1 MYYQSMAK
9 NANLNQ
15 FRLLL
20 SHCKVEDDVRAAYSK
35 FFDIPFD
42 ASEYIDLYT
51 PQVLFEFKYDKNLSR
66 NHEKA
71 RVLAQALY
79 YVRRLRYGDIDEL
92 KAKEESTLFSQ
103 DQMQELMQGLRPVPP
118 TICLADVNEA
128 VLTQTDTWL
137 FFIEDKQNKYD
148 WTLSPS
154 TPDEQLV
161 KDLASTPDLQ
171 SLHTY
176 EFENDQELKLFNES
190 LTKCLELQ
198 LFFNGLH
205 VKKQITEK
213 NFERVYAYWE
223 RIFGDAV
230 RNGYK
235 PSRYFVSDIQ
245 EGNTLFSPVDGKALF
260 NVDNKYIPKKIL
272 ARDYNWFWSLFDK
285 VKNIDTIRGIL
296 AKVDRLTDDTLRRF
310 HGEFFTPIPFA
321 TKALDYI
328 ADTIGQEWW
337 ITGEYRLWD
346 MAAGT
351 GNLEY
356 NLPAA
361 AWKYCYLST
370 LEETDVEHLTRLF
383 PDANVFQYNYL
394 DDDID
399 YIAAKVKMEKDKLA
413 SKEVFASYQKL
424 PQKLVDDLNNP
435 NIKWIILINP
445 PFATSQSSN
454 RTGGNKV
461 GVSNTNVRRLMHKNN
476 LGEVSRE
483 LFSQFLFRIKYEF
496 AGKQAHLALFSTPKY
511 IISTNDQKF
520 RDNVFQF
527 TYEQGF
533 TFSSLNFDG
542 TSRNVNFPVVMLVWN
557 LAHQKKLEEQIVNVD
572 VLSKNTQKIGEKQ
585 FKSEHREQ
593 FLSKWIYRPAA
604 TQKYPPFGSAIEV
617 KATNKDRR
625 DRISEGF
632 LSSFMCKGND
642 FQNQSNTAFLS
653 GPYVSAGALSVVPEN
668 FYQVVVAHAARKIPQ
683 DTWLVHGDQFLAPTK
698 ELSEEFITD
707 CAVWS
712 LFADSNQTAAMKDVV
727 YEGNTYQ
734 IHNHFFPFAVS
745 ELKKWQITDSD
756 IRQTLLSAED
766 TFVCKWLSEHTLS
779 HEAQAILKKGK
790 EIYRF
795 YFENLNQ
802 LRTNKFKIETW
813 DAGWYQIRMALKNA
827 DLAADKIIELK
838 ELHRALRAKLLPQLY
853 EYGILS

>member
-1 MYYQSMAK
+1 MAK

-15 FRLLL
+15 FRQLL
-20 SHCKVEDDVRAAYSK
+20 SRCKVEADVRAAYSK

-51 PQVLFEFKYDKNLSR
+51 PRVLFEFKYDKHLSR

-103 DQMQELMQGLRPVPP
+103 DQLQELIQGLRPVPP

-128 VLTQTDTWL
+128 VLTQTEQWL
-137 FFIEDKQNKYD
+137 FFIEDKQSKYD

-154 TPDEQLV
+154 NPDEQLV
-161 KDLASTPDLQ
+161 NDLAATPDLQ
-171 SLHTY
+171 ALHTY
-176 EFENDQELKLFNES
+176 DFDNEQELKLFYES
-190 LTKCLELQ
+190 LTKCLDLQ
-198 LFFNGLH
+198 QSLKGLH

-213 NFERVYAYWE
+213 NFERVYTYWE

-245 EGNTLFSPVDGKALF
+245 EGNTIFSPIDGKALF
-260 NVDNKYIPKKIL
+260 NVDNKFIPKKIL
-272 ARDYNWFWSLFDK
+272 ARDYDWFWSLFDK

-296 AKVDRLTDDTLRRF
+296 AKVDRLTDDSLRRF

-337 ITGEYRLWD
+337 ATGEYRLWD

-370 LEETDVEHLTRLF
+370 LEETDVEHLMRLF

-413 SKEVFASYQKL
+413 SKDIFASYQKL

-435 NIKWIILINP
+435 DIKWIILINP
-445 PFATSQSSN
+445 PFATAQAGAATRDSKS
-454 RTGGNKV
+454 
-461 GVSNTNVRRLMHKNN
+461 GVSNTAVRRLMHMQN

-483 LFSQFLFRIKYEF
+483 LLSQFIYRIKYEF
-496 AGKQAHLALFSTPKY
+496 KERLAYFALFSPPKY
-511 IISTNDQKF
+511 ITATNDQKF
-520 RDNVFQF
+520 RDEVLN
-527 TYEQGF
+527 F
-533 TFSSLNFDG
+533 TFEKGFVFSSKNFAG
-542 TSRNVNFPVVMLVWN
+542 TSRSKNFPVTMIIWKLN
-557 LAHQKKLEEQIVNVD
+557 NNDPIASQDIKLE
-572 VLSKNTQKIGEKQ
+572 VLDNRCNAYAEKHY
-585 FKSEHREQ
+585 KAENKER
-593 FLSKWIYRPAA
+593 FLSKWVDRPACIH
-604 TQKYPPFGSAIEV
+604 KFPPFSSALVI
-617 KATNKDRR
+617 KADNKDKR
-625 DRISEGF
+625 DRVAEGF
-632 LSSFMCKGND
+632 IGCLRCAGND
-642 FQNQSNTAFLS
+642 FQCLDITFLLS
-653 GPYVSAGALSVVPEN
+653 GPAVSAGAFSITPEV
-668 FYQVVVAHAARKIPQ
+668 FDKAMVIHATRRMLT
-683 DTWLVHGDQFLAPTK
+683 DTWLTHTDQLMAPTK

-712 LFADSNQTAAMKDVV
+712 LFADSNQTAALKDVV
-727 YEGNTYQ
+727 YEGTTYQ
-734 IHNHFFPFAVS
+734 IHNHFFPFSVS

-766 TFVCKWLSEHTLS
+766 TFVCKWLASHTLS
-779 HEAQAILKKGK
+779 PEAQAILNKGK

-827 DLAADKIIELK
+827 DLASDKLSELK
-838 ELHRALRAKLLPQLY
+838 VLHRSLRDKLLPQLY
-853 EYGILS
+853 ELGILS

>member
-15 FRLLL
+15 FRRLL
-20 SHCKVEDDVRAAYSK
+20 SRCKVEDDVRAAYSK

-128 VLTQTDTWL
+128 VLTQTGLWL

-198 LFFNGLH
+198 LSFNGLH

-213 NFERVYAYWE
+213 NFECVYAYWE

-337 ITGEYRLWD
+337 TTGEYRLWD

-370 LEETDVEHLTRLF
+370 LEETDVEHLSRLF

-413 SKEVFASYQKL
+413 SKDVFASYQKL
-424 PQKLVDDLNNP
+424 PQKLVDDLDNP

-445 PFATSQSSN
+445 PFATAQTSGANSDS
-454 RTGGNKV
+454 KA
-461 GVSNTNVRRLMHKNN
+461 GVSITNIRRLMHQCN

-496 AGKQAHLALFSTPKY
+496 ADKNTHLALFSTLKY
-511 IISTNDQKF
+511 LNATNDAKFRELIFQFEFVRGFVFSSTN
-520 RDNVFQF
+520 
-527 TYEQGF
+527 
-533 TFSSLNFDG
+533 FSG
-542 TSRNVNFPVVMLVWN
+542 TAKGNGFPVGCIVWN
-557 LAHQKKLEEQIVNVD
+557 LSNSLNLDE
-572 VLSKNTQKIGEKQ
+572 QKIVLDVFDDKTRKVGQKGIRVEDK
-585 FKSEHREQ
+585 EM
-593 FLSKWIYRPAA
+593 FLSKWVKRPLC
-604 TQKYPPFGSAIEV
+604 TMIFPPMGSAIEI
-617 KATNKDRR
+617 KAQNKDRR
-625 DRISEGF
+625 DRIAEGF
-632 LSSFMCKGND
+632 IASLMCAGND
-642 FQNQSNTAFLS
+642 FQHQNITYFLS
-653 GPYVSAGALSVVPEN
+653 GPSVSAGAFSVTPDN
-668 FYQVVVAHAARKIPQ
+668 FDQAVVVHAARKIPQ
-683 DTWLVHGDQFLAPTK
+683 ATWLNDRDQLMAPTK

-712 LFADSNQTAAMKDVV
+712 LFADSNQTAALKDVV
-727 YEGNTYQ
+727 YEGTTYQ

-745 ELKKWQITDSD
+745 ELKKWQIADSD
-756 IRQTLLSAED
+756 IRQTLLFAED
-766 TFVCKWLSEHTLS
+766 RFVCKWLSAHKLS
-779 HEAQAILKKGK
+779 PEAQTLLSKGK

-827 DLAADKIIELK
+827 DLAADKMIELK

>member
-1 MYYQSMAK
+1 MAK
-9 NANLNQ
+9 SANLNQ
-15 FRLLL
+15 FRQLL
-20 SHCKVEDDVRAAYSK
+20 SRCKVEDDVRAAYSK

-92 KAKEESTLFSQ
+92 KAEEEITLFSQ
-103 DQMQELMQGLRPVPP
+103 DQMQELIQGLRPVPP

-128 VLTQTDTWL
+128 VLTQTEIWL

-154 TPDEQLV
+154 NPDEQLI
-161 KDLASTPDLQ
+161 KDLSATPDLQ
-171 SLHTY
+171 ALHTY
-176 EFENDQELKLFNES
+176 EFDNEQELKLFNEL
-190 LTKCLELQ
+190 LTKCLDLQ
-198 LFFNGLH
+198 LSLKGLH

-213 NFERVYAYWE
+213 NFERVYTYWE

-245 EGNTLFSPVDGKALF
+245 EGNTIFSPVDGKALF
-260 NVDNKYIPKKIL
+260 NVDNKFIPKKIL
-272 ARDYNWFWSLFDK
+272 ANDYNWFWSLFDK

-296 AKVDRLTDDTLRRF
+296 AKIDRLTDDTLRRF

-328 ADTIGQEWW
+328 ADTVGHEWW
-337 ITGEYRLWD
+337 STGDYRLWD

-399 YIAAKVKMEKDKLA
+399 YIAAKVKIEKDKLA
-413 SKEVFASYQKL
+413 SKDVFASYQKL

-445 PFATSQSSN
+445 PFATAQTSGANSDS
-454 RTGGNKV
+454 KA
-461 GVSNTNVRRLMHKNN
+461 GVSNTNVRRLMHKHN

-483 LFSQFLFRIKYEF
+483 LFSQFLYRIKYEF
-496 AGKQAHLALFSTPKY
+496 EGKDAHLTLFSTLKY
-511 IISTNDQKF
+511 LNATNDTKL
-520 RDNVFQF
+520 RESIFQF
-527 TYEQGF
+527 EFVRGF
-533 TFSSLNFDG
+533 VFSS
-542 TSRNVNFPVVMLVWN
+542 VNFSGTAQGNSFPIGCVVWN
-557 LAHQKKLEEQIVNVD
+557 LSNQLRLDDQEIILD
-572 VLSKNTQKIGEKQ
+572 VLANNTNKIDRKRIRIESKNN
-585 FKSEHREQ
+585 
-593 FLSKWIYRPAA
+593 FLSKWVNRPSC
-604 TQKYPPFGSAIEV
+604 TSIFPPMGSAIEV
-617 KATNKDRR
+617 KANNKDRR
-625 DRISEGF
+625 DRIAEGF
-632 LSSFMCKGND
+632 IASLMCAGND
-642 FQNQSNTAFLS
+642 FQHQNLTYFLS
-653 GPYVSAGALSVVPEN
+653 GPSVSAGAFSVTPSN
-668 FYQVVVAHAARKIPQ
+668 FEQAVVVHAARKIPQ
-683 DTWLVHGDQFLAPTK
+683 ANWINDRDQFLAPIK
-698 ELSEEFITD
+698 ELTEEFITD
-707 CAVWS
+707 CAVWA
-712 LFADSNQTAAMKDVV
+712 LFADSNQTAALKDVV
-727 YEGNTYQ
+727 YEGTTYQ
-734 IHNHFFPFAVS
+734 IHNHFFPFSVNV
-745 ELKKWQITDSD
+745 LKKWQITDSD

-766 TFVCKWLSEHTLS
+766 TFVSKWLASHTLS
-779 HEAQAILKKGK
+779 PEAQALLDKGK

-813 DAGWYQIRMALKNA
+813 DAGWYQVRMALKNA
-827 DLAADKIIELK
+827 DLAFIQLSDLK
-838 ELHRALRAKLLPQLY
+838 QLHRALRAKLLPQLT
-853 EYGILS
+853 EYGII

>member
-1 MYYQSMAK
+1 MAK
-9 NANLNQ
+9 NTNLNQ
-15 FRLLL
+15 FQQLL
-20 SHCKVEDDVRAAYSK
+20 SRCKVEADVRAAYSK

-42 ASEYIDLYT
+42 ASEYIDLYS
-51 PQVLFEFKYDKNLSR
+51 PQVLFEFKYDRNLSR
-66 NHEKA
+66 THEKA

-128 VLTQTDTWL
+128 VLTQTEQWL

-148 WTLSPS
+148 WTVSPS
-154 TPDEQLV
+154 TPDEQLI
-161 KDLASTPDLQ
+161 KDLAATQDLQ
-171 SLHTY
+171 ALHTF
-176 EFENDQELKLFNES
+176 EFNNEQELKIFADTLFKALDS
-190 LTKCLELQ
+190 QLSIKGLQ
-198 LFFNGLH
+198 

-213 NFERVYAYWE
+213 NFERVYTYWE
-223 RIFGDAV
+223 RVFGDAV

-245 EGNTLFSPVDGKALF
+245 EGNTIFSPVEGKALF
-260 NVDNKYIPKKIL
+260 NVDNKFIPKKIL
-272 ARDYNWFWSLFDK
+272 ANDYNWFWSLFDK

-296 AKVDRLTDDTLRRF
+296 AKVDRLTDDSLRRF

-337 ITGEYRLWD
+337 KTGEYRLWD

-413 SKEVFASYQKL
+413 SKDIFASYQKL
-424 PQKLVDDLNNP
+424 PQTLVDDLNNP

-445 PFATSQSSN
+445 PFGTSQA
-454 RTGGNKV
+454 GGNTAKRDNKA
-461 GVSNTNVRRLMHKNN
+461 GIHNTNTRRLMHACN

-496 AGKQAHLALFSTPKY
+496 AGKETHLALFSTLKY
-511 IISTNDQKF
+511 MNATNDTKF
-520 RDNVFQF
+520 RESIFQF
-527 TYEQGF
+527 EFIRGF
-533 TFSSLNFDG
+533 VFASSNFSG
-542 TSRNVNFPVVMLVWN
+542 TAKGNGFPVGCIVWN
-557 LAHQKKLEEQIVNVD
+557 LAKNIKLDDQNIILD
-572 VLSKNTQKIGEKQ
+572 VLANNTNIIGQKQIRVEDKEK
-585 FKSEHREQ
+585 
-593 FLSKWIYRPAA
+593 FLSKWVKRPAC
-604 TQKYPPFGSAIEV
+604 TTTYPPFSSAITI
-617 KATNKDRR
+617 KAENKDKR
-625 DRISEGF
+625 DRIADGF
-632 LSSFMCKGND
+632 VGCLRCAGND
-642 FQNQSNTAFLS
+642 FQCLNLTFLLS
-653 GPYVSAGALSVVPEN
+653 GPAVSAGAFSITPDN
-668 FYQVVVAHAARKIPQ
+668 FEQAVVVHAARKIPQ
-683 DTWLVHGDQFLAPTK
+683 ANWLNDRDQLMAPIK
-698 ELSEEFITD
+698 ELSEEFVTD

-712 LFADSNQTAAMKDVV
+712 LFADSNQTAALKDVV
-727 YEGNTYQ
+727 YEGTTYQ
-734 IHNHFFPFAVS
+734 IHNHFFPFSVN
-745 ELKKWQITDSD
+745 ELKKWQIADTD

-766 TFVCKWLSEHTLS
+766 TFVCKWLASRTLS
-779 HEAQAILKKGK
+779 PEAQALINKGK

-827 DLAADKIIELK
+827 DLAADKINELK
-838 ELHRALRAKLLPQLY
+838 ELHKALRAKLLPQLT

>member
-1 MYYQSMAK
+1 MAK
-9 NANLNQ
+9 NATLNQ
-15 FRLLL
+15 FQQLL
-20 SHCKVEDDVRAAYSK
+20 SRCKVEDDVRAAYSK

-128 VLTQTDTWL
+128 VLTQTELWL

-161 KDLASTPDLQ
+161 KDLASTPDLP

-176 EFENDQELKLFNES
+176 EFDNEQELKLFNES

-198 LFFNGLH
+198 LSFNGLH

-230 RNGYK
+230 KNGYK

-337 ITGEYRLWD
+337 TTGEYRLWD

-445 PFATSQSSN
+445 PFATAQTSGANSDS
-454 RTGGNKV
+454 KA
-461 GVSNTNVRRLMHKNN
+461 GVSNTNIRRLMHKYN

-496 AGKQAHLALFSTPKY
+496 ADKNTHLALFSTLKY
-511 IISTNDQKF
+511 LNATNDAKF
-520 RDNVFQF
+520 REFIFQF
-527 TYEQGF
+527 EFICGF
-533 TFSSLNFDG
+533 VFSSSNFSG
-542 TSRNVNFPVVMLVWN
+542 TARGNGFPVGCLVWN
-557 LAHQKKLEEQIVNVD
+557 LSNSIKLDE
-572 VLSKNTQKIGEKQ
+572 QKIVLDVFDDKTRKVGQKGIRVEDK
-585 FKSEHREQ
+585 EM
-593 FLSKWIYRPAA
+593 FLSKWVERPPC
-604 TQKYPPFGSAIEV
+604 TMIFPPMGSAIEI
-617 KATNKDRR
+617 KAQNKDRR
-625 DRISEGF
+625 DRIAEGF
-632 LSSFMCKGND
+632 IASLMCAGND
-642 FQNQSNTAFLS
+642 FQHQNITYFLS
-653 GPYVSAGALSVVPEN
+653 GPSVSAGAFSVTPDN
-668 FYQVVVAHAARKIPQ
+668 FDQAVVVHAARKIPQ
-683 DTWLVHGDQFLAPTK
+683 ATWLNDRDQLMAPTK

-727 YEGNTYQ
+727 YEGETYQ
-734 IHNHFFPFAVS
+734 IHNHFFPFAIN

-766 TFVCKWLSEHTLS
+766 TFVYKWLSEHTLS
-779 HEAQAILKKGK
+779 PEAQAILKKGK

-827 DLAADKIIELK
+827 DLAADKMIELK
-838 ELHRALRAKLLPQLY
+838 ELHRALRAKILPQLY

>member
-1 MYYQSMAK
+1 MAK
-9 NANLNQ
+9 KADLNQ
-15 FRLLL
+15 FRQLL
-20 SHCKVEDDVRAAYSK
+20 SRCKVEDDVRAAYSK

-51 PQVLFEFKYDKNLSR
+51 PQVLFEFKYDKNLAR

-71 RVLAQALY
+71 RILAQALY

-103 DQMQELMQGLRPVPP
+103 DQLQELMQGLRPVPP
-118 TICLADVNEA
+118 TICLADINEA
-128 VLTQTDTWL
+128 ILTQTELWL
-137 FFIEDKQNKYD
+137 FFIEDQQNKYD

-154 TPDEQLV
+154 NPDEQLI
-161 KDLASTPDLQ
+161 KDLAATPDLQ
-171 SLHTY
+171 ALHTY
-176 EFENDQELKLFNES
+176 EFDNEQELKLFNES
-190 LTKCLELQ
+190 LTKCLDAQ
-198 LFFNGLH
+198 LSLKGLH

-213 NFERVYAYWE
+213 NFERVYSYWE

-245 EGNTLFSPVDGKALF
+245 QGNTIFSPIDGKALF
-260 NVDNKYIPKKIL
+260 NVDNKFIPKKIL

-296 AKVDRLTDDTLRRF
+296 AKVDRLTDDSLRRF

-337 ITGEYRLWD
+337 TTGEYRLWD

-413 SKEVFASYQKL
+413 SKDVFASYQKL
-424 PQKLVDDLNNP
+424 PQKLVNDLNNP

-445 PFATSQSSN
+445 PFATAQSAN
-454 RTGGNKV
+454 RTGGDKV
-461 GVSNTNVRRLMHKNN
+461 GVSNTRIRQLMHKNK

-483 LFSQFLFRIKYEF
+483 LFSQFLYRIKYEF
-496 AGKQAHLALFSTPKY
+496 ADKHAHLALFSTPKY

-520 RDNVFQF
+520 RNDVFNF
-527 TYEQGF
+527 TYVRGF
-533 TFSSLNFDG
+533 TFSSVNFDG
-542 TSRNVNFPVVMLVWN
+542 TSRNVKFPVVMLIWN
-557 LAHQKKLEEQIVNVD
+557 LSVRQKLEEQLIEVD
-572 VLSKNTQKIGEKQ
+572 VLNKDTQKEGRKI
-585 FKSEHREQ
+585 FKSENREH
-593 FLSKWIYRPAA
+593 FLSKWLKRPPANNI
-604 TQKYPPFGSAIEV
+604 YPPFGSAIEV
-617 KATNKDRR
+617 KENNKDKR
-625 DRISEGF
+625 DRIADGF
-632 LSSFMCKGND
+632 LASFMCKGND
-642 FQNQSNTAFLS
+642 FQNQSYTAFLS
-653 GPYVSAGALSVVPEN
+653 GPYVSAGALSVTSDN
-668 FYQVVVAHAARKIPQ
+668 FHQAVVAFAARKIPQ
-683 DTWLVHGDQFLAPTK
+683 DTWLVHGDQFLAPIK

-712 LFADSNQTAAMKDVV
+712 LFADSNQTAALKDVV
-727 YEGNTYQ
+727 YEGTTYQ
-734 IHNHFFPFAVS
+734 IHNHFFPFSVN
-745 ELKKWQITDSD
+745 ELKKWRITDSD

-766 TFVCKWLSEHTLS
+766 TFVCKWLAAHTFS
-779 HEAQAILKKGK
+779 PEAQALLNKGK

-827 DLAADKIIELK
+827 DLATDKMSELK
-838 ELHRALRAKLLPQLY
+838 ALHRSLRDKLLPQLT
-853 EYGILS
+853 EYGII

>member
-1 MYYQSMAK
+1 MAK
-9 NANLNQ
+9 SANLNQ
-15 FRLLL
+15 FRQLL
-20 SHCKVEDDVRAAYSK
+20 SRCKVEDDVRAAYSK

-92 KAKEESTLFSQ
+92 KAEEESTLFSQ
-103 DQMQELMQGLRPVPP
+103 DQMQELIQGLRPVPP

-128 VLTQTDTWL
+128 VLTQTEIWL

-154 TPDEQLV
+154 NPDEQLI
-161 KDLASTPDLQ
+161 KDLSATPDLQ
-171 SLHTY
+171 ALHTY
-176 EFENDQELKLFNES
+176 EFDNEQELKLFNEL
-190 LTKCLELQ
+190 LTKCLDLQ
-198 LFFNGLH
+198 LSLKGLH

-213 NFERVYAYWE
+213 NFERVYTYWE

-245 EGNTLFSPVDGKALF
+245 EGNTIFSPVDGKALF
-260 NVDNKYIPKKIL
+260 NVDNKFIPKKIL
-272 ARDYNWFWSLFDK
+272 ANDYNWFWSLFDK

-296 AKVDRLTDDTLRRF
+296 AKIDRLTDDTLRRF

-328 ADTIGQEWW
+328 ADTVGQEWW
-337 ITGEYRLWD
+337 STGDYRLWD

-399 YIAAKVKMEKDKLA
+399 YIAAKVKIEKDKLA
-413 SKEVFASYQKL
+413 SKDVFASYQKL

-445 PFATSQSSN
+445 PFATAQTSGANSDS
-454 RTGGNKV
+454 KA
-461 GVSNTNVRRLMHKNN
+461 GVSNTNVRRLMHKHN

-483 LFSQFLFRIKYEF
+483 LFSQFLYRIKYEF
-496 AGKQAHLALFSTPKY
+496 EGKDAHLTLFSTLKY
-511 IISTNDQKF
+511 LNATNDTKLREF
-520 RDNVFQF
+520 IFQF
-527 TYEQGF
+527 EFVRGF
-533 TFSSLNFDG
+533 VFSS
-542 TSRNVNFPVVMLVWN
+542 
-557 LAHQKKLEEQIVNVD
+557 
-572 VLSKNTQKIGEKQ
+572 
-585 FKSEHREQ
+585 
-593 FLSKWIYRPAA
+593 
-604 TQKYPPFGSAIEV
+604 
-617 KATNKDRR
+617 
-625 DRISEGF
+625 
-632 LSSFMCKGND
+632 
-642 FQNQSNTAFLS
+642 
-653 GPYVSAGALSVVPEN
+653 
-668 FYQVVVAHAARKIPQ
+668 
-683 DTWLVHGDQFLAPTK
+683 
-698 ELSEEFITD
+698 
-707 CAVWS
+707 
-712 LFADSNQTAAMKDVV
+712 
-727 YEGNTYQ
+727 
-734 IHNHFFPFAVS
+734 
-745 ELKKWQITDSD
+745 
-756 IRQTLLSAED
+756 
-766 TFVCKWLSEHTLS
+766 
-779 HEAQAILKKGK
+779 
-790 EIYRF
+790 
-795 YFENLNQ
+795 
-802 LRTNKFKIETW
+802 
-813 DAGWYQIRMALKNA
+813 
-827 DLAADKIIELK
+827 
-838 ELHRALRAKLLPQLY
+838 
-853 EYGILS
+853 

>member
-1 MYYQSMAK
+1 MAK

-15 FRLLL
+15 FLQLL
-20 SHCKVEDDVRAAYSK
+20 SRCKVEDDVRAAYSK

-92 KAKEESTLFSQ
+92 KAEEESTLFSQ
-103 DQMQELMQGLRPVPP
+103 DQMQELIQGLRPVPP
-118 TICLADVNEA
+118 TICFADVNEA
-128 VLTQTDTWL
+128 VLTQTEIWL

-154 TPDEQLV
+154 NPDEQLV
-161 KDLASTPDLQ
+161 NDLAATPDLQ
-171 SLHTY
+171 ALHTY
-176 EFENDQELKLFNES
+176 EFDNEQELKIFNES
-190 LTKCLELQ
+190 LRKCLDLQ
-198 LFFNGLH
+198 LSLSELH

-213 NFERVYAYWE
+213 NFERVYTYWE

-245 EGNTLFSPVDGKALF
+245 EGNTIFSPVDGKALF
-260 NVDNKYIPKKIL
+260 NVDNKFIPKKIL

-328 ADTIGQEWW
+328 ADTVGQEWW
-337 ITGEYRLWD
+337 TTGEYRLWD

-383 PDANVFQYNYL
+383 PDAEVFQYNYL

-413 SKEVFASYQKL
+413 SKDVFASYQKL
-424 PQKLVDDLNNP
+424 PRKLVDDLNNP

-445 PFATSQSSN
+445 PFATASAGGASGSN
-454 RTGGNKV
+454 KSDVSMTG
-461 GVSNTNVRRLMHKNN
+461 VRRLMHRNN

-483 LFSQFLFRIKYEF
+483 LFSQFLYRIKYEF
-496 AGKQAHLALFSTPKY
+496 GGKQAHLALFSKIKY
-511 IISTNDQKF
+511 VNSNNDEKL
-520 RDNVFQF
+520 RNNVFQF
-527 TYEQGF
+527 TYERGF
-533 TFSSLNFDG
+533 IFSSVNFAG
-542 TSRNVNFPVVMLVWN
+542 TSRSSQFPVGMLIWD
-557 LAHQKKLEEQIVNVD
+557 LSRHKELIDQEIVVD
-572 VLSKNTQKIGEKQ
+572 VLDTQCTKIQDKRIQ
-585 FKSEHREQ
+585 TFTREQ
-593 FLSKWIYRPAA
+593 FLNNWVERPAA
-604 TQKYPPFGSAIEV
+604 TIKFPPFGSAIEV
-617 KATNKDRR
+617 KAENKDRR
-625 DRISEGF
+625 DRISENF
-632 LSSFMCKGND
+632 IASLMSVAND
-642 FQNQSNTAFLS
+642 FQHLNFTAFLS
-653 GPYVSAGALSVVPEN
+653 GPYVSAGAFSVTPKN
-668 FYQVVVAHAARKIPQ
+668 FEQTVVVHAARKLPQ
-683 DTWLVHGDQFLAPTK
+683 GNWTNDRDQLIAPSK

-712 LFADSNQTAAMKDVV
+712 LFADSNQTAALKDVV
-727 YEGNTYQ
+727 YEGTTYQ
-734 IHNHFFPFAVS
+734 IHNHFFPFSVS
-745 ELKKWQITDSD
+745 ELKKWQISDSD

-766 TFVCKWLSEHTLS
+766 TFVCKWLASHTLS
-779 HEAQAILKKGK
+779 PEAQALLNKGK

-827 DLAADKIIELK
+827 DLAAVQLSDLK
-838 ELHRALRAKLLPQLY
+838 QLHRALRAKLLPQLS
-853 EYGILS
+853 EYGII

>member
-1 MYYQSMAK
+1 MAK

-15 FRLLL
+15 FKSLL
-20 SHCKVEDDVRAAYSK
+20 SRCKVEADVRAAYAK

-66 NHEKA
+66 SHEKA

-92 KAKEESTLFSQ
+92 KAAEESTLFSQ

-128 VLTQTDTWL
+128 VLTKTSDWL
-137 FFIEDKQNKYD
+137 LFIEDKENKYD

-154 TPDEQLV
+154 SPDEQLI
-161 KDLASTPDLQ
+161 KDLAATSDLQ
-171 SLHTY
+171 TLHTY
-176 EFENDQELKLFNES
+176 EFNNEQELALFVES
-190 LTKCLELQ
+190 LTKLFEKQ
-198 LFFNGLH
+198 LTIEGLH

-213 NFERVYAYWE
+213 NFERVYKYWE

-245 EGNTLFSPVDGKALF
+245 EGNTLFSPADGKALF
-260 NVDNKYIPKKIL
+260 NVDNKFIPKKIL
-272 ARDYNWFWSLFDK
+272 ASDYNWFWSLFDK

-296 AKVDRLTDDTLRRF
+296 AKVDRLTDDSLRRF

-328 ADTIGQEWW
+328 AETVGQEWW
-337 ITGEYRLWD
+337 KTGEYRLWD

-399 YIAAKVKMEKDKLA
+399 YIAAKVKMEQEKLA
-413 SKEVFASYQKL
+413 SKDVFASYQKL
-424 PQKLVDDLNNP
+424 PAKLVADLENP
-435 NIKWIILINP
+435 DIKWIILINP
-445 PFATSQSSN
+445 PFATAQAGATTRESKS
-454 RTGGNKV
+454 
-461 GVSNTNVRRLMHKNN
+461 GVSNTAIRRLMHSQN

-483 LFSQFLFRIKYEF
+483 LLSQFIYRIKYEF
-496 AGKQAHLALFSTPKY
+496 KERTTHFALFAPPKY
-511 IISTNDQKF
+511 ITATNDQKF
-520 RDNVFQF
+520 RDAILN
-527 TYEQGF
+527 F
-533 TFSSLNFDG
+533 TFEKGFVFSSINFAG
-542 TSRNVNFPVVMLVWN
+542 TSRSKNFPVTMIIWKLN
-557 LAHQKKLEEQIVNVD
+557 NIGLLAEQDIKLD
-572 VLSKNTQKIGEKQ
+572 VLDNRCYTIGKKYYKAENK
-585 FKSEHREQ
+585 EQ
-593 FLSKWIYRPAA
+593 FLSKWVNRPSC
-604 TQKYPPFGSAIEV
+604 TEKFPPFSSALVI
-617 KATNKDRR
+617 KADNKDRR
-625 DRISEGF
+625 DRVAKGF
-632 LSSFMCKGND
+632 IGCLRCAGND
-642 FQNQSNTAFLS
+642 FQCLDITFLLS
-653 GPYVSAGALSVVPEN
+653 GPAVSAGAFSITPEIFDKAMVV
-668 FYQVVVAHAARKIPQ
+668 HATRRMLT
-683 DTWLVHGDQFLAPTK
+683 DTWLTHTDQLMAPTK
-698 ELSEEFITD
+698 ELSQEFITD
-707 CAVWS
+707 CAIWS
-712 LFADSNQTAAMKDVV
+712 LFADSNQTAALKDVV
-727 YEGNTYQ
+727 YEGTTYQ
-734 IHNHFFPFAVS
+734 IHNHFFPFAIA

-756 IRQTLLSAED
+756 IRQTLMSAED
-766 TFVCKWLSEHTLS
+766 TFVCKWLASHTLS
-779 HEAQAILKKGK
+779 QEAQDLLNKGK

-795 YFENLNQ
+795 YFEHLNQ

-827 DLAADKIIELK
+827 DLAAEQLSDLK
-838 ELHRALRAKLLPQLY
+838 VLHRALRAKLLPQLT

>member
-1 MYYQSMAK
+1 MAK

-15 FRLLL
+15 FRQLL
-20 SHCKVEDDVRAAYSK
+20 SHCKVEDDVRAAYSR

-51 PQVLFEFKYDKNLSR
+51 PQILFEFKYDKNLSR

-79 YVRRLRYGDIDEL
+79 YVRRLRYGDIEEL
-92 KAKEESTLFSQ
+92 KTKEESTLFSQ
-103 DQMQELMQGLRPVPP
+103 NQMQELMQGLRPVPP

-128 VLTQTDTWL
+128 VLTQTEQWL
-137 FFIEDKQNKYD
+137 FFIEDKRNKYD

-154 TPDEQLV
+154 NPDERLV
-161 KDLASTPDLQ
+161 KDIAVTPDLQ
-171 SLHTY
+171 ALHTY
-176 EFENDQELKLFNES
+176 EFENEQELKLFNES
-190 LTKCLELQ
+190 LRKNLDLQ
-198 LFFNGLH
+198 LSLKGLH

-213 NFERVYAYWE
+213 NFERVYTYWE

-245 EGNTLFSPVDGKALF
+245 EGNTIFSPVDGKALF
-260 NVDNKYIPKKIL
+260 NVDNKFIPKKIL
-272 ARDYNWFWSLFDK
+272 ANDYNWFWSLFDK

-328 ADTIGQEWW
+328 ADTVGQEWW
-337 ITGEYRLWD
+337 KTGEYRFWD

-383 PDANVFQYNYL
+383 PDASVFQYNYL

-399 YIAAKVKMEKDKLA
+399 YIAAKVKMDKDKLA

-445 PFATSQSSN
+445 PFATAQAGAATRDSKS
-454 RTGGNKV
+454 
-461 GVSNTNVRRLMHKNN
+461 GVANTAIRRLMHMQN

-483 LFSQFLFRIKYEF
+483 LLSQFIYRIKYEF
-496 AGKQAHLALFSTPKY
+496 KDRLTYFALFSPPKY
-511 IISTNDQKF
+511 ITATNDQRF
-520 RDNVFQF
+520 RDEVLN
-527 TYEQGF
+527 F
-533 TFSSLNFDG
+533 TFEKGFVFSSKNFAG
-542 TSRNVNFPVVMLVWN
+542 TSRAKNFPVTMIVWKLNNSASLVS
-557 LAHQKKLEEQIVNVD
+557 QDIKLE
-572 VLSKNTQKIGEKQ
+572 VLDDKCNAYSEKHY
-585 FKSEHREQ
+585 KAENKEN
-593 FLSKWIYRPAA
+593 FLSKWVDRPACIH
-604 TQKYPPFGSAIEV
+604 KFPPFSSALAI
-617 KATNKDRR
+617 KADNKDKR
-625 DRISEGF
+625 DRIAEGF
-632 LSSFMCKGND
+632 IGCLRCAGND
-642 FQNQSNTAFLS
+642 FQCLDITFLLS
-653 GPYVSAGALSVVPEN
+653 GPAVSAGAFSITPKVFDKAMVI
-668 FYQVVVAHAARKIPQ
+668 HATRRMLT
-683 DTWLVHGDQFLAPTK
+683 DTWLTHTDQLMAPTK
-698 ELSEEFITD
+698 ELTEDFITD

-712 LFADSNQTAAMKDVV
+712 LFADSNQTSALKDVV
-727 YEGNTYQ
+727 YEGTTYQ
-734 IHNHFFPFAVS
+734 IHNHFFPFS
-745 ELKKWQITDSD
+745 INELKKWQIMDSD

-766 TFVCKWLSEHTLS
+766 TFVCKWLASHTLS
-779 HEAQAILKKGK
+779 KEAQALLNKGK

-827 DLAADKIIELK
+827 DLAADKLSELK
-838 ELHRALRAKLLPQLY
+838 VLHRSLRDKLLPQLY
-853 EYGILS
+853 EFGILS